1 VKFLSNC
8 ISLVFLTLSL
18 CATVACTTVA
28 PPEKPSGAAAVP
40 IRSAAAPALPVAPP
54 GKPSVAAAAPIS
66 AAAASTLPVAAAYI
80 IGPGDSLQ
88 VFVWRNAE
96 LSSTVPVR
104 PDGKISTPLVEDMVA
119 VGKTP
124 TQLARDIEKVL
135 AEYVKS
141 PQVNVIV
148 TQPLSA
154 FSQVKVIG
162 QVVKPQS
169 LPYRE
174 GMTVLD
180 ALLTVGGLGPF
191 AAGNRAKVVRT
202 VGGKQTEIGV
212 NLGKIIDKGDMTQ
225 NLKLQPGDVIVVP
238 ETRF

>member
-1 VKFLSNC
+1 L
-8 ISLVFLTLSL
+8 LLSL
-18 CATVACTTVA
+18 CAAVACTPGA
-28 PPEKPSGAAAVP
+28 PAAKPSPTAVAMP
-40 IRSAAAPALPVAPP
+40 PSA
-54 GKPSVAAAAPIS
+54 STVAAA
-66 AAAASTLPVAAAYI
+66 PVAAAYI
-80 IGPGDSLQ
+80 IGPGDSLE

-148 TQPLSA
+148 TQPVSA

-180 ALLTVGGLGPF
+180 ALLTVGGLGPY

-202 VGGKQTEIGV
+202 DAGKQTQINV

-238 ETRF
+238 ETHF

>member
-1 VKFLSNC
+1 VTRGT
-8 ISLVFLTLSL
+8 SLVKTLSL
-18 CATVACTTVA
+18 CISLLLSLCAAVACTTS
-28 PPEKPSGAAAVP
+28 PSAAKAGPTNAAVP
-40 IRSAAAPALPVAPP
+40 VNAPASAQPTGAPSAPPNLSVAP
-54 GKPSVAAAAPIS
+54 
-66 AAAASTLPVAAAYI
+66 AYI
-80 IGPGDSLQ
+80 IGPGDSLE
-88 VFVWRNAE
+88 VFVWRNPD
-96 LSSTVPVR
+96 LSSKVPVR

-135 AEYVKS
+135 SEYVKS

-148 TQPLSA
+148 SQPVSA

-162 QVVKPQS
+162 QVIKPQS

-180 ALLTVGGLGPF
+180 ALLAVGGLGQY

-202 VGGKQTEIGV
+202 EGGKQVPISV
-212 NLGKIIDKGDMTQ
+212 NLEKIIDKGDMTQ
-225 NLKLQPGDVIVVP
+225 NIKLQAGDVIVVP

>member
-1 VKFLSNC
+1 VKSLISIC
-8 ISLVFLTLSL
+8 ITLIFVQVSLIGTIA
-18 CATVACTTVA
+18 CAPVPQAQKPTATATRVTSA
-28 PPEKPSGAAAVP
+28 PKPAP
-40 IRSAAAPALPVAPP
+40 AAAPAAV
-54 GKPSVAAAAPIS
+54 SV
-66 AAAASTLPVAAAYI
+66 PVAAAYI
-80 IGPGDSLQ
+80 IGPGDTLE

-162 QVVKPQS
+162 QVLKPQS

-180 ALLTVGGLGPF
+180 ALLTVGGLGPY
-191 AAGNRAKVVRT
+191 AAGNRAKVVRMS
-202 VGGKQTEIGV
+202 GGKQTQIDV

>member
-1 VKFLSNC
+1 MKSLSIC
-8 ISLVFLTLSL
+8 ITLLLSLV
-18 CATVACTTVA
+18 AAVACTSA
-28 PPEKPSGAAAVP
+28 PPAQKPSPAAAAVP
-40 IRSAAAPALPVAPP
+40 PSSPSSPKVAAAP
-54 GKPSVAAAAPIS
+54 VAAS
-66 AAAASTLPVAAAYI
+66 YI
-80 IGPGDSLQ
+80 IGPGDSLE

-96 LSSTVPVR
+96 LSATVPVR

-148 TQPLSA
+148 TQPVSA

-162 QVVKPQS
+162 QVLKPQS

-180 ALLTVGGLGPF
+180 ALLTVGGLGPY

-202 VGGKQTEIGV
+202 DGGKQTQINV
-212 NLGKIIDKGDMTQ
+212 NLEKIIDKGDMTQ
-225 NLKLQPGDVIVVP
+225 NIKLQPGDVIVVP
-238 ETRF
+238 ETHF

>member
-1 VKFLSNC
+1 MQGGSATVKPLSNW
-8 ISLVFLTLSL
+8 IALLLPL
-18 CATVACTTVA
+18 LATVACSSSPAPQRPAPGPVEVASA
-28 PPEKPSGAAAVP
+28 PPK
-40 IRSAAAPALPVAPP
+40 
-54 GKPSVAAAAPIS
+54 AAAAH
-66 AAAASTLPVAAAYI
+66 VAAAYI
-80 IGPGDSLQ
+80 IGPGDSLE
-88 VFVWRNAE
+88 VFVWRNPE

-148 TQPLSA
+148 TQPVSA

-162 QVVKPQS
+162 QVLKPQS

-180 ALLTVGGLGPF
+180 ALLTVGGLGPY

-202 VGGKQTEIGV
+202 DGGKQTQISV
-212 NLGKIIDKGDMTQ
+212 NLEKIVDKGDMTQ
-225 NLKLQPGDVIVVP
+225 NIKLQPGDVIVVP
-238 ETRF
+238 ETHF

>member
-1 VKFLSNC
+1 VKALTCC
-8 ISLVFLTLSL
+8 IGSVFIALSL
-18 CATVACTTVA
+18 GAIVACA
-28 PPEKPSGAAAVP
+28 SGSDAQKPSANAS
-40 IRSAAAPALPVAPP
+40 SATPSSTAPSLA
-54 GKPSVAAAAPIS
+54 
-66 AAAASTLPVAAAYI
+66 LPVAAAYI

-88 VFVWRNAE
+88 VFVWRNPE

-135 AEYVKS
+135 SEYVKS

-154 FSQVKVIG
+154 FSQIKVIG

-180 ALLTVGGLGPF
+180 ALLTVGGLGPY

-202 VGGKQTEIGV
+202 SDGKPTEINV
-212 NLGKIIDKGDMTQ
+212 NLGKIIDKGDMRQ

>member
-1 VKFLSNC
+1 VRSLSLW
-8 ISLVFLTLSL
+8 ITLLLSL
-18 CATVACTTVA
+18 CATLACTSSPPAEQPTPAAEPVLPTSPKITA
-28 PPEKPSGAAAVP
+28 PP
-40 IRSAAAPALPVAPP
+40 VAD
-54 GKPSVAAAAPIS
+54 
-66 AAAASTLPVAAAYI
+66 AYI

-88 VFVWRNAE
+88 VFVWRNPE

-148 TQPLSA
+148 TLPVSA
-154 FSQVKVIG
+154 FSQVKIIG
-162 QVVKPQS
+162 QVLKPQS
-169 LPYRE
+169 LPYRD

-180 ALLTVGGLGPF
+180 ALLSVGGLGPY
-191 AAGNRAKVVRT
+191 AAGNRAKVVRMD
-202 VGGKQTEIGV
+202 GGKETQISV
-212 NLGKIIDKGDMTQ
+212 NLEKIVDKGDMTQ
-225 NLKLQPGDVIVVP
+225 NIKLQPGDVIVVP
-238 ETRF
+238 ETHF

>member
-1 VKFLSNC
+1 M
-8 ISLVFLTLSL
+8 
-18 CATVACTTVA
+18 
-28 PPEKPSGAAAVP
+28 
-40 IRSAAAPALPVAPP
+40 
-54 GKPSVAAAAPIS
+54 
-66 AAAASTLPVAAAYI
+66 AASYI
-80 IGPGDSLQ
+80 IGPGDSLE

-96 LSSTVPVR
+96 LSATVPVR

-148 TQPLSA
+148 TQPVSA

-162 QVVKPQS
+162 QVLKPQS

-180 ALLTVGGLGPF
+180 ALLTVGGLGPY

-202 VGGKQTEIGV
+202 DGGKQTQINV
-212 NLGKIIDKGDMTQ
+212 NLEKIIDKGDMTQ
-225 NLKLQPGDVIVVP
+225 NIKLQPGDVIVVP
-238 ETRF
+238 ETHF